1 MTIDEII
8 ANVDEIKPNVY
19 TDEDKTKWIS
29 DLDGKL
35 CREVMHRDSVAG
47 YEYPRDADTQALV
60 GAPYDD
66 IYTFYLMAMIDFC
79 NKDYGMYMNTMEMFN
94 NAFDIFAKQ
103 YIRNNMPPNSGGF
116 KNYM

>member
-8 ANVDEIKPNVY
+8 ASVDEIKPNVY

-29 DLDGKL
+29 DLDGKIL
-35 CREVMHRDSVAG
+35 LEVMHKKNFTAYG
-47 YEYPRDADTQALV
+47 YPENADTEVLV

-66 IYTFYLMAMIDFC
+66 IYTYWLMAMIDFC

-94 NAFDIFAKQ
+94 NAFDIYAKQ
-103 YIRNNMPPNSGGF
+103 YIRNNMPPDSGGF